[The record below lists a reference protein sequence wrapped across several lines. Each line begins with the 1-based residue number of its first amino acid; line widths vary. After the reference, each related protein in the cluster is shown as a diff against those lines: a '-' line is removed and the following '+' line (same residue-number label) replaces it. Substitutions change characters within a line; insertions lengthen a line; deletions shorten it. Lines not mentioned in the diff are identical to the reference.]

1 MRSRIFV
8 FAAVVLFCTF
18 LSRLVEASARLE
30 PTAQK
35 KQEGV
40 SPHPGVSPA
49 RPDIQPPV
57 PDENWYCQQ
66 CQSQYPFP
74 KRHYKEGT
82 HRPMLVP
89 RAGEAWDRAQR
100 LRKTRGGIVA
110 DRLLRQ
116 SRKLGLSDDQITRL
130 KDLAY
135 ETRKKM
141 IDLRAGLQKE
151 QLELKHLM
159 QSGTE
164 DMRRIRRQLDLV
176 AKKRADLQE
185 ARIAHWIASKN
196 VLSEEQREMIK
207 QEHPRLDRFGG

>member
-1 MRSRIFV
+1 MRPRIFV
-8 FAAVVLFCTF
+8 FAAAVLFC
-18 LSRLVEASARLE
+18 ASLWQLAGAATRLE
-30 PTAQK
+30 PVAQK
-35 KQEGV
+35 KQERV

-49 RPDIQPPV
+49 HPDIKPP
-57 PDENWYCQQ
+57 DRDR
-66 CQSQYPFP
+66 
-74 KRHYKEGT
+74 RH
-82 HRPMLVP
+82 R
-89 RAGEAWDRAQR
+89 R
-100 LRKTRGGIVA
+100 TRGGIAA

-116 SRKLGLSDDQITRL
+116 SRKLGLSNDQIARL

-151 QLELKHLM
+151 QLELRHLM

-176 AKKRADLQE
+176 ATKRADVQE

-196 VLSEEQREMIK
+196 VLNKDQRELIK
-207 QEHPRLDRFGG
+207 QGHPRLDRFRG